1 LQTNPLK
8 YPKHK
13 ENQMA
18 AIILKGKRTNVT
30 EALAK
35 ALVSLGRATYADAP
49 VAPADE
55 PTPEAAD
62 MDESEPVKRKYRT
75 KTMKAD

>member
-1 LQTNPLK
+1 
-8 YPKHK
+8 
-13 ENQMA
+13 MA

-55 PTPEAAD
+55 PTPTPEAAD

-75 KTMKAD
+75 KPVKRKYRTKTMKAD